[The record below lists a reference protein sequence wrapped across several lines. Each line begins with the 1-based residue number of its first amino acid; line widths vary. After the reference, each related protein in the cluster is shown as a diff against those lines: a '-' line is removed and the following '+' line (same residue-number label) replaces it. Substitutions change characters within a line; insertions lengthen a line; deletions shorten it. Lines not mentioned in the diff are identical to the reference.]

1 MEKEMQK
8 QTVNINWYPG
18 HMEKAKRQMQEQL
31 KLVDI
36 IIELRDARM
45 PFSSANPLLKSLGQ
59 GKPRLIVLTKKDLSD
74 ETMTDKWLRVLNE
87 ETKTIAINSFDKNAS
102 NQIVNEVKE
111 ILKAKI
117 ERAKARGIRKKM
129 LRALV
134 CGIPN
139 VGKSTLINAIT
150 KKKTAK
156 VENRPGVTKSLQW
169 IRIHEDLELLDT
181 PGVLWPKFEDQ
192 DVAYRLAL
200 LASISDR
207 ILDKEAITIFGLDY
221 LKNYYPELLEKR
233 YDIKIEDKRVIK
245 LIDEIALSK
254 KWLKSGGEIDYDKT
268 YDMFLADVRNNNI
281 GKITW
286 DYVE

>member
-221 LKNYYPELLEKR
+221 LKNYYPESLEKR

>member
-1 MEKEMQK
+1 MQK

-74 ETMTDKWLRVLNE
+74 ETMTDKWLKVLNE
-87 ETKTIAINSFDKNAS
+87 ETMTIAINSFDKNAS

-111 ILKAKI
+111 ILKTKI

-192 DVAYRLAL
+192 DVAYRLAV

-207 ILDKEAITIFGLDY
+207 ILDKEAITIFGLEY
-221 LKNYYPELLEKR
+221 LKNYYPDILEKR
-233 YDIKIEDKRVIK
+233 YDIKIEDRKAIN

>member
-1 MEKEMQK
+1 MEKETQK

>member
-1 MEKEMQK
+1 MQK

-74 ETMTDKWLRVLNE
+74 ETMTDKWLKVLNE

-111 ILKAKI
+111 ILKTKI

-192 DVAYRLAL
+192 DVAYRLAV

-207 ILDKEAITIFGLDY
+207 ILDKEAITIFGLEY
-221 LKNYYPELLEKR
+221 LKNYYPDILEKR
-233 YDIKIEDKRVIK
+233 YDIKIEDRKAIN